1 LLKTPKWLMTMAM
14 GESSVLLFDSIR
26 AKPKKLTELGF
37 RFSYSRIEPALK
49 NLLQHQ
55 D

>member
-1 LLKTPKWLMTMAM
+1 VLKLAM
-14 GESSVLLFDSIR
+14 GESSTLLFDSLR

-49 NLLQHQ
+49 NLLQHH

>member
-1 LLKTPKWLMTMAM
+1 
-14 GESSVLLFDSIR
+14 
-26 AKPKKLTELGF
+26 KPKKLTEMGF
-37 RFSYSRIEPALK
+37 IFSYSRIEPALK